1 MSERYTASDIR
12 VLKGLEGVRM
22 RPAMY
27 IGDVSRRGLH
37 HLVYELVDNAVDE
50 AIAGFCTDI
59 QVRLHADGSV
69 SVTDNGRGIPVDP
82 HPELGISGVEVVFTQ
97 LHAGG
102 KFDKKVYQI
111 SGGLHGV
118 GASVVNALSAWLE
131 VEVCR
136 DGRRYRQRYERGNPV
151 TPLEEVGPC
160 ERSGTAVRFAPDPE
174 IFRTTTFE
182 FDVLAERLREIAFL
196 VAGVRITLSE
206 EKTGREEVYHY
217 EGGIRAFVEYLN
229 EGRTPITQVFYHRDR
244 IDDVEVEIAFQY
256 HDGYTETVLSFVNT
270 IHTLEGGTHVSG
282 FRSALTRAINDYGR
296 RTGLLKNRSLEGEDV
311 REGITAI
318 IHVKVPHPQF
328 EGQTKTKLGNSNVKG
343 LVESSFYEA
352 LTRFFEDHPKDADR
366 ILRKALDAS
375 RAREAARKARE
386 LTRRKSFLDSDSLPG
401 KLADCISRDPH
412 ESEIFLVEG
421 ESAGGSAKQGRNRE
435 FQAILP
441 LRGKILNVEKA
452 RLDKALSNEEIRTI
466 VSALGTGILEE
477 CDPGKS
483 RYGKIIIMTDAD
495 VDGAHIRTLLLT
507 LFYRFLRPLV
517 EQGLVY
523 IAQPPLYRLQ
533 KGKKVF
539 YAYSEEERD
548 RILQELGGE
557 KGVHIQRYKGLGEMN
572 PEQLWE
578 TTMNPETRV
587 LRRVTVE
594 DAAEADRLFSILMG
608 EKVEPRRAFIEQH
621 AKEVQELDI

>member
-1 MSERYTASDIR
+1 MAERYTASDIR

-27 IGDVSRRGLH
+27 IGDVGRRGLH

-50 AIAGFCTDI
+50 AIAGFCSEI
-59 QVRLHADGSV
+59 QVILHSDGSV
-69 SVTDNGRGIPVDP
+69 SVKDDGRGIPVDP
-82 HPELGISGVEVVFTQ
+82 HPELGVSGVEVVFTQ

-131 VEVCR
+131 VEICR
-136 DGRRYRQRYERGNPV
+136 DGKRYHQRYERGEPK
-151 TPLEEVGPC
+151 TPLEEIGPC
-160 ERSGTAVRFAPDPE
+160 EQSGTWVRFSPDPE
-174 IFRTTTFE
+174 IFRVTRFE
-182 FDVLAERLREIAFL
+182 WGVLEERLRELAFL
-196 VAGVRITLSE
+196 VAGVKITL
-206 EKTGREEVYHY
+206 REEATGKEETFHY
-217 EGGIRAFVEYLN
+217 EGGLRAFVEYLN
-229 EGRTPITQVFYHRDR
+229 EGRNPISRIFYHQDQV
-244 IDDVEVEIAFQY
+244 DDISLEIAFQY

-270 IHTLEGGTHVSG
+270 IHTIEGGTHISG

-296 RTGLLKNRSLEGEDV
+296 KKGILKGRSLEGEDV
-311 REGITAI
+311 REGLTAV
-318 IHVKVPHPQF
+318 IHVKIPHPQF
-328 EGQTKTKLGNSNVKG
+328 EGQTKTKLGNSHVKG
-343 LVESSFYEA
+343 LVESSFFEA
-352 LTRFFEDHPKDADR
+352 LTRYFEDHPKEAER
-366 ILRKALDAS
+366 ILKKTLEAA
-375 RAREAARKARE
+375 RAREAARKARD

-401 KLADCISRDPH
+401 KLADCISRSPH

-466 VSALGTGILEE
+466 VSALGTGILDE
-477 CDPGKS
+477 CDPSKT
-483 RYGKIIIMTDAD
+483 RYGKVIIMTDAD

-517 EQGLVY
+517 EHGLVY

-539 YAYSEEERD
+539 YAYSDEEKE
-548 RILQELGGE
+548 RILHELGGE
-557 KGVHIQRYKGLGEMN
+557 KGIHIQRYKGLGEMN

-608 EKVEPRRAFIEQH
+608 EKVEPRRAFIEKH
-621 AKEVQELDI
+621 AKDVQELDI